1 MKGHHRPFLT
11 LWVLAVG
18 AAVLAFV
25 VHLAMRGR
33 TVALAYDLGKA
44 RAEQARLRE
53 VRRVLELE
61 VASYQTPQRVEMVA
75 RSILRMTPPSADRI
89 LAMSTPGA
97 APAPTDP
104 ASPLPKG
111 SAAPRGGAAAPRGSS
126 SSKEAAAPA
135 PTELMLP
142 RITPP
147 KPAQAMSASPQA
159 EVVPQ

>member
-1 MKGHHRPFLT
+1 VKGHHRPFLT

-75 RSILRMTPPSADRI
+75 RSVLRMTPPSADRI
-89 LAMSTPGA
+89 LAMTTPGA
-97 APAPTDP
+97 AAPTDP
-104 ASPLPKG
+104 ATPLPKA
-111 SAAPRGGAAAPRGSS
+111 SAAPPRGAAAPRGSAS
-126 SSKEAAAPA
+126 SREAAAPA
-135 PTELMLP
+135 PTELLLP

-147 KPAQAMSASPQA
+147 KPAQALSANPQA
-159 EVVPQ
+159 EVSPE